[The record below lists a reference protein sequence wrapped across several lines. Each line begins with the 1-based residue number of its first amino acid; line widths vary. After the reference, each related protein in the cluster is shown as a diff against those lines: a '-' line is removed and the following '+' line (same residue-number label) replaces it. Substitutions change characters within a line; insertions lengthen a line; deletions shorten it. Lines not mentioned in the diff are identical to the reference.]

1 MALKYTLN
9 NRSKKLSL
17 GEKIVELRKEKGW
30 SQDELA
36 EKIGSDGRQI
46 SKYENNKITPSTEVL
61 IKLARAF
68 NTSLDYLAFDDMP
81 KIPLTFKYN
90 NLITKFEVLDEL
102 PEEDKKALLILIDAI
117 IAKNKLK
124 KLASSV

>member
-1 MALKYTLN
+1 M
-9 NRSKKLSL
+9 
-17 GEKIVELRKEKGW
+17 
-30 SQDELA
+30 
-36 EKIGSDGRQI
+36 
-46 SKYENNKITPSTEVL
+46 